1 MNPGIVIIGSGFAA
15 RQLVKNIRKQDATV
29 PLTLIASDSMDEY
42 NKPDLSHVLSLGQ
55 MASHLTRQ
63 SAGEFAEQFN
73 LRLFPHTRIT
83 SVDAQAKGVKS
94 ADKSWRYDKLVL
106 ATGARA
112 FVPPVAGSEL
122 MLTLNSQQEYQAC
135 ETRLW
140 DANRVLIVGGGLI
153 GTELAMDF
161 RRAGKNV
168 TLVDN
173 AASILS
179 SLMPPEVS
187 SRLQHC
193 LSEMGVRVLLNAR
206 LEGLSQSAS
215 GITASFDDGLT
226 LNVDAVVAAT
236 GLVPETALARTAD
249 VKINRGIVVDG
260 TLQTS
265 QPGIYALGDC
275 AEINGQLMPFLQ
287 PIQLCAMF
295 LAKQLLGVR
304 SPLNLPAMLVKVKT
318 PALPLHLAGESARRD
333 LNWHITT
340 DAQGMVAKGVDEQ
353 QNLRAFVVSEDHMK
367 TAFALL
373 KALSTP
379 APQQ

>member
-1 MNPGIVIIGSGFAA
+1 MNPGIVIVGSGFAA
-15 RQLVKNIRKQDATV
+15 RQLVKNIRKLDAV
-29 PLTLIASDSMDEY
+29 IPLTLIARDSMDEY

-55 MASHLTRQ
+55 RASHLTRQ

-73 LRLFPHTRIT
+73 LRLFPHTCVT
-83 SVDAQAKGVKS
+83 SVDAQAKRVNS
-94 ADKSWRYDKLVL
+94 ADNSWQYDKLVL

-112 FVPPVAGSEL
+112 FVPQVAGSEL

-135 ETRLW
+135 ETQLR

-161 RRAGKNV
+161 RRAGKQV

-206 LEGLSQSAS
+206 LSGLNQTASA
-215 GITASFDDGLT
+215 INASFDDGLT
-226 LNVDAVVAAT
+226 LEVDAVVAAT
-236 GLVPETALARTAD
+236 GLVPETALAQSAD
-249 VKINRGIVVDG
+249 IRINRGILVDSS
-260 TLQTS
+260 LQTS
-265 QPGIYALGDC
+265 QPDIYALGDG
-275 AEINGQLMPFLQ
+275 AEINGQLLPFLQ
-287 PIQLCAMF
+287 PIQLCAMY
-295 LAKQLLGVR
+295 LAKQLLGV
-304 SPLNLPAMLVKVKT
+304 SASLSLPAMLVKVKT

-340 DAQGMVAKGVDEQ
+340 DEQGMVAKGLDNQ
-353 QNLRAFVVSEDHMK
+353 QILRAFVVSEDHMK

-373 KALSTP
+373 KTLSAA
-379 APQQ
+379 APPQ